1 FAPLQLLI
9 VRARSIALFEY
20 PSGDLIATHSFG
32 WVDGVSVTYNQR
44 TNVISLLVRHQS
56 DNPWTADVSTLQLH
70 NIFPTKD
77 GAGFVF
83 PPVATAGISTPHGAL
98 RCPDVVLGRYG
109 TAVWI
114 SPQER
119 TMVVD
124 EASDLLSKETL
135 VAAAFPGPLNVDSP
149 RVTAVKM
156 FTNSLNNWTALDYDE
171 EHGRVALGSSFGK
184 EQSKMCTK
192 DGVPSVSTCKVILGF
207 PHLLGQNV
215 RSGSTNRIYE
225 SQTAPITKIY
235 ALIPTDLEA
244 EVLKGSINGSPSSVR
259 LNIISVFLPLSLYQ
273 VVPIPGFR
281 VDAKA
286 GKDAANAVTK
296 SVLLYGGPS
305 RRLGAGDDENCVT

>member
-1 FAPLQLLI
+1 MSRRSTPNTRSCRPQHIVLLSLDDAGRLSSILEIPTTLRPIALHGTRLALCDDAHTTTIYDYESRQTVCLDSPLVHIVDHCIDVVFAPLQLLI

-184 EQSKMCTK
+184 VT
-192 DGVPSVSTCKVILGF
+192 V
-207 PHLLGQNV
+207 
-215 RSGSTNRIYE
+215 
-225 SQTAPITKIY
+225 
-235 ALIPTDLEA
+235 LE
-244 EVLKGSINGSPSSVR
+244 L
-259 LNIISVFLPLSLYQ
+259 
-273 VVPIPGFR
+273 
-281 VDAKA
+281 
-286 GKDAANAVTK
+286 
-296 SVLLYGGPS
+296 
-305 RRLGAGDDENCVT
+305 